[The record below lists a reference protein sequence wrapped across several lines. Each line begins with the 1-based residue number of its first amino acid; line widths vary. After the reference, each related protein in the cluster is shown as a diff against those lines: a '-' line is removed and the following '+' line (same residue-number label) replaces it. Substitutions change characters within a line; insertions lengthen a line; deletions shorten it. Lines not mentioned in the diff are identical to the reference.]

1 MSMSEYEKENH
12 SEWDNLFPST
22 LEPGLPADF
31 SEEDALFAQELGT
44 LFSAPDEILPP
55 YYAQTLL
62 QAEDPRYSVIDNAFA
77 QRTSARVFRSLKLR
91 RRLFRRRRSALSILG
106 DTLRE
111 VITRKSLVAWA
122 AVLMLIMMLTVAF
135 TAPSFEQGVSMLLRG
150 STSGVIKVKSYP
162 NHVHHNYPVLSSY
175 NIYPVQAPLLTT
187 ERVLHFNIYW
197 PRWIPANY
205 ALDSINVYEDP
216 GNTWADGP
224 IIDLVY
230 DVDTSRINPKGTGQ
244 IVIREFKPLEQVL
257 QVVQDGNAYP
267 ISPDRYG
274 DNPRAIYVDGQWL
287 TTGKMPAQI
296 WGRGGRSEVIY
307 QHNGIVFWIAGDQR
321 DGIDRKALWN
331 LAQSLQIIPL
341 TPHSLMKNVMVT
353 ILLPDN
359 SNLAGGPFTND
370 ILFVASLDGTDGQ
383 YYMTMSAYI
392 SGKLSSTIIGR
403 GR

>member
-1 MSMSEYEKENH
+1 MSMSEHEEQNH
-12 SEWDNLFPST
+12 RERDNLFPST

-62 QAEDPRYSVIDNAFA
+62 QAEDPRYTVIDNAFE

-91 RRLFRRRRSALSILG
+91 RRLFRRRRSALSVLG

-122 AVLMLIMMLTVAF
+122 AALMLIMMLTVAF

-150 STSGVIKVKSYP
+150 STSGVLKVKSYP
-162 NHVHHNYPVLSSY
+162 NHVHHSYPVLRSF
-175 NIYPVQAPLLTT
+175 NRHPIQVPLITT
-187 ERVLHFNIYW
+187 ERVLHFTIYW

-224 IIDLVY
+224 ILDLVY
-230 DVDTSRINPKGTGQ
+230 DVDTSRIHPKGTGQ

-257 QVVQDGNAYP
+257 PVVQDGNAYA
-267 ISPDRYG
+267 IGADRYG
-274 DNPRAIYVDGQWL
+274 DNPRAIYVDGQWVSI
-287 TTGKMPAQI
+287 GKMPAQT
-296 WGRGGRSEVIY
+296 WGRGGRSELIY
-307 QHNGIVFWIAGDQR
+307 QLNDVVFWIAGDQR
-321 DGIDRKALWN
+321 DGINQKALWT

-341 TPHSLMKNVMVT
+341 TPHSLMKNVLVT
-353 ILLPDN
+353 ILLPEN

-370 ILFVASLDGTDGQ
+370 ILYVASLDGTAGQ
-383 YYMTMSAYI
+383 YYMTLSAYM
-392 SGKLSSTIIGR
+392 SGKLSPTTTGHGR
-403 GR
+403 